1 MNNVK
6 VNKDYVQFILIE
18 NGNQYI
24 TITSTATTSSTFR
37 LENFAIA
44 LGVNNGSSMK
54 TISHNTTNNTFKT
67 TYQNANSDV
76 VDV

>member
-44 LGVNNGSSMK
+44 LGVNNGGSMK
-54 TISHNTTNNTFKT
+54 TISHNTTNDTFKT
-67 TYQNANSDV
+67 TYQNSNSTTKNV
-76 VDV
+76 